1 MISAVMSAAVCSQ
14 LCSECSKGHF
24 PDGRR
29 FQDGFRK
36 ESSGVVPDRK
46 EHIPGHA
53 AKGKSNSTQREA
65 ESDFTV
71 LCFLNM
77 GLKTVPHQYIKKK
90 PNTITLNNTVKPT
103 KNKIMLFK
111 KKKKIKLPSVSSKLR
126 KGNMQINC
134 LSCAQG
140 QRTSSTTPPFYHQS
154 LSPEMKQQ
162 VFPSQICSDS
172 GR

>member
-53 AKGKSNSTQREA
+53 AKGKSSSTQREA

-71 LCFLNM
+71 LCFLNV

-111 KKKKIKLPSVSSKLR
+111 KKKKSNFHLFPANLEKGTCKSTASPAARDKELQAQLPH
-126 KGNMQINC
+126 
-134 LSCAQG
+134 
-140 QRTSSTTPPFYHQS
+140 STTNLCLQ
-154 LSPEMKQQ
+154 
-162 VFPSQICSDS
+162 
-172 GR
+172 R